1 MTNRNDNYTN
11 DGIKS
16 NILGMAGNLLIATN
30 SEWLSNY
37 IVVYAFATKEL
48 FKDKDIKHNLFGRVA
63 TNNGFKADK
72 PCINTLSKY
81 YAHKTIDFVIS
92 INELEKIASENN
104 CNFGVAMEIA
114 LVNSGLFKH
123 GTNKQDKRKID
134 LISTKTNKLYQLKT
148 SIVKPNSHGSAGTTN
163 NTPHNK

>member
-1 MTNRNDNYTN
+1 MTNRNNNYTN
-11 DGIKS
+11 DGIKN

-30 SEWLSNY
+30 SEWNSDY

-48 FKDKDIKHNLFGRVA
+48 YNDNNVKFNLFGRVA
-63 TNNGFKADK
+63 TNNAFKADK
-72 PCINTLSKY
+72 PCINTLSRF
-81 YAHKTIDFVIS
+81 YAYKTIDFVIS
-92 INELEKIASENN
+92 IAELEKIANANN

-123 GTNKQDKRKID
+123 GTTKQDKRKID

-163 NTPHNK
+163 NTPHK